1 LIDSA
6 PEPQLLRTHG
16 IVFLG
21 GNLATESAAKDAG
34 DARMTAMAEEK
45 LAHH

>member
-1 LIDSA
+1 LI
-6 PEPQLLRTHG
+6 PLLNLNCG
-16 IVFLG
+16 DLMGSCFWG